1 MGIELGDYT
10 FGDGTVLV
18 KELYRDLVPDLLSR
32 NGQVFEKV
40 EGLAI
45 TACGAVWVNNDNDGV
60 DDNSGEQ
67 ALLNVATVTT
77 VPAKVG
83 KKATKCSKSAKTA
96 APTRAKKVKN
106 SKKR

>member
-1 MGIELGDYT
+1 MIELGDYT

-67 ALLNVATVTT
+67 ALLNVATVT
-77 VPAKVG
+77 AKVG

-106 SKKR
+106 SK